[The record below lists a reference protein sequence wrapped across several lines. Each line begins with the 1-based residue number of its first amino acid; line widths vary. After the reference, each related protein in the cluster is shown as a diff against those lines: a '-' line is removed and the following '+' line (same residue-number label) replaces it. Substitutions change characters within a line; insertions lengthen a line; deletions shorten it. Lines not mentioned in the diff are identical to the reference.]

1 MLKLYYADTLMPRK
15 VCALAQHVGAKVQ
28 YVPVDMKAGEQRS
41 PGFLAINPNGKVPVL
56 TDGDFQLWES
66 NAIMCYLSDVAG
78 ADLWPHDPR
87 RQIEVMR
94 WLNWD
99 AHHFTRHGGTLYFE
113 YLVRAR
119 FGIGELNPSSVKEA
133 TENLKNHSR
142 ILNDHLSRSR
152 YAAGDSLTVADFA
165 LAATV
170 PYWSACRMSV
180 ADFPSI
186 QRWHDRLSEL
196 PEWREPFPNQKA
208 VAA

>member
-15 VCALAQHVGAKVQ
+15 VCALAQHVKAKIQ
-28 YVPVDMKAGEQRS
+28 YIPVDLKAGEQRS
-41 PGFLAINPNGKVPVL
+41 PDFRALNPNGKVPVL
-56 TDGDFQLWES
+56 TDGAFHLWES

-78 ADLWPHDPR
+78 ADLWPRDSK

-99 AHHFTRHGGTLYFE
+99 ANHFTRHGGTLYFE
-113 YLVRAR
+113 YLVKAR
-119 FGIGELNPSSVKEA
+119 FGIGEPTAAAVQEA
-133 TENLKNHSR
+133 TENLKKYALV
-142 ILNDHLSRSR
+142 LNDHLSHSR
-152 YAAGDSLTVADFA
+152 YAVGDSLTVADFA
-165 LAATV
+165 LAVTV
-170 PYWSACRMSV
+170 PYWSACRLSV

-196 PEWREPFPNQKA
+196 PEWREPFPVQKA

>member
-15 VCALAQHVGAKVQ
+15 VCALAQHVKAQVQ
-28 YVPVDMKAGEQRS
+28 YVPVDLKAGEHRS
-41 PGFLAINPNGKVPVL
+41 PDFLALNPNGKVPVL
-56 TDGDFQLWES
+56 TDGAWRLWES

-78 ADLWPHDPR
+78 ANLWPHDAE

-99 AHHFTRHGGTLYFE
+99 AQHFTRNGGTLYFE
-113 YLVRAR
+113 YLVKAR
-119 FGIGELNPSSVKEA
+119 FGSGEPNPSSVKEA
-133 TENLKNHSR
+133 AENLHKYA
-142 ILNDHLSRSR
+142 LVLDDHLSRSG
-152 YAAGDSLTVADFA
+152 YAVGDSLTVADFA
-165 LAATV
+165 LAVTV

-196 PEWREPFPNQKA
+196 PEWREPFPVQT
-208 VAA
+208 AAAA